1 VGFYYG
7 LAYRLFDLGEWVCFS
22 LLVVSTVG
30 WGCFSFR
37 LGFRGVFGSWLS
49 GPLSHLLVVS
59 THSTGRGF
67 LCRAGSEGFSLGMA
81 GWTVVGGF
89 GQRGPRLAESPLYL
103 GPWDE
108 HRCAF
113 APIETINNRN

>member
-1 VGFYYG
+1 M
-7 LAYRLFDLGEWVCFS
+7 
-22 LLVVSTVG
+22 
-30 WGCFSFR
+30 
-37 LGFRGVFGSWLS
+37 GVFGSWHS

-89 GQRGPRLAESPLYL
+89 GLRGPRLAEIPLYL
-103 GPWDE
+103 GRWDE
-108 HRCAF
+108 HRCVF
-113 APIETINNRN
+113 VPIETINNRD